1 MIDVSLSPTRI
12 SADAPTELA
21 ITLTNT
27 GNGTCTKVIFTVRLP
42 AGIARLYGR
51 EKVEIPLI
59 PPGKSET
66 STLGI
71 RAQLPGRYRLIST
84 NFSYRDRLG
93 QPHRK
98 ESLVTEITVDPAPAP
113 PPPPHVT
120 AELHDAELPY
130 NEWTIVRA
138 RISNAGTVSV
148 SNLEVRISG
157 QVTTDQRSMRSTLE
171 QLPPGHSV
179 DVPFYVLAR
188 HAGPAVPV
196 HLDLT
201 YHHQSHRKEWQTTQS
216 IRVVRDRTIRPATAS
231 AAENKPVKILILG
244 ANPPDTE
251 PLGIDSEIREIQN
264 VIRAGRDRD
273 NIEVGVR
280 LAVRPDDIS
289 QALLDEEPR
298 LVHFAGHG
306 GGEYQSFAATSE
318 YGLTHLIPVE
328 GLVELFGAFGRGSV
342 ECVIVNACDT
352 ELLARELSAVV
363 PYAIGMRQPVH
374 DKSIIRFSRGF
385 YRAVAAGKSI
395 GEAFR
400 LGVIEL
406 KLVPSGA
413 DAAAPIMFQRDTGHG
428 RLQSW
433 SAGMRSAN
441 LFCASATS
449 GSKVCGTLAAR

>member
-51 EKVEIPLI
+51 DKIEISRI

-66 STLGI
+66 SALGI
-71 RAQLPGRYRLIST
+71 LAQLAGRYRLICT

-93 QPHRK
+93 QSHR
-98 ESLVTEITVDPAPAP
+98 EENLVTEIIVDPAPTP

-120 AELHDAELPY
+120 VELQDTELPY
-130 NEWTIVRA
+130 NEWTIVRG
-138 RISNAGTVSV
+138 RISNAGAVSV
-148 SNLEVRISG
+148 SNLEVRLSG
-157 QVTTDQRSMRSTLE
+157 QVTTDQRSMHSTLE

-188 HAGPAVPV
+188 HAGANVPV

-201 YHHQSHRKEWQTTQS
+201 YHHQSRREEQQTTQS
-216 IRVVRDRTIRPATAS
+216 VRVTRDRAISSAVVS
-231 AAENKPVKILILG
+231 AASSNPVKILILG

-264 VIRAGRDRD
+264 VIRAGSDRD
-273 NIEVGVR
+273 KIEVGIR

-289 QALLDEEPR
+289 QALLDEKPR

-306 GGEYQSFAATSE
+306 GGRLQSFAAASE
-318 YGLTHLIPVE
+318 YGLMHLIPVE
-328 GLVELFGAFGRGSV
+328 GLVELFGAFGRSSV

-352 ELLARELSAVV
+352 ELLARELSAVI
-363 PYAIGMRQPVH
+363 PYAIGMRHPVH
-374 DKSIIRFSRGF
+374 DKSAIRFSRGF

-395 GEAFR
+395 GDAFR

-406 KLVPSGA
+406 KLVPNGA
-413 DAAAPIMFQRDTGHG
+413 DAAAPIMFQRNTGHCRLHVNTDGADRPRAPRG
-428 RLQSW
+428 RP
-433 SAGMRSAN
+433 
-441 LFCASATS
+441 
-449 GSKVCGTLAAR
+449 